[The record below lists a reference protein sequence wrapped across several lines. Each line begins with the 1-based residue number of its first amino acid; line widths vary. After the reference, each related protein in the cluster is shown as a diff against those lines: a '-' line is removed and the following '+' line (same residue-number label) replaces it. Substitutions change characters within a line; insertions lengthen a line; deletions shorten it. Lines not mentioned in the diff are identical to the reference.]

1 MRGVHLRVF
10 SFLIGLAVVL
20 PLAATTIVP
29 LNLADLADRAQ
40 NIAHVTI
47 LGAEPGIVSVGG
59 TDLPTITYEARVEQ
73 GFKGEFVTKD
83 GMQILEFT
91 MIGDLK
97 GDGSTGGTVQK
108 LTSIPALPELQ
119 IGEQYVLF
127 TTPPSAIGLSTT
139 VGLGTGSFLISGDGD
154 KAQVVNEFD
163 NAGVFEGLP
172 GMPASGPVSYSALI
186 RQLQNILGQ

>member
-1 MRGVHLRVF
+1 MRGVHRYALPL
-10 SFLIGLAVVL
+10 SIGLAVVL
-20 PLAATTIVP
+20 PLAATTIAP
-29 LNLADLADRAQ
+29 LNLADLVDRAQ

-47 LGAEPGIVSVGG
+47 LGAEPGTVSVGG

-73 GFKGEFVTKD
+73 GFKGEFITKD

-97 GDGSTGGTVQK
+97 GDASTGGTVEK
-108 LTSIPALPELQ
+108 LTSIPDLPEFQ

-154 KAQVVNEFD
+154 KAVVVNEFD
-163 NAGVFEGLP
+163 NAGVFAGLP
-172 GMPASGPVSYSALI
+172 GMPASGPVSYSALVG
-186 RQLQNILGQ
+186 QLQTLLGQ

>member
-1 MRGVHLRVF
+1 MRGVHLQVL

-47 LGAEPGIVSVGG
+47 LGAEPGTVSVGG
-59 TDLPTITYEARVEQ
+59 TDLPTITYQARVEQ

-186 RQLQNILGQ
+186 GQLQNVLGQ

>member
-1 MRGVHLRVF
+1 MRGVHLRVLP
-10 SFLIGLAVVL
+10 FLIGLAVVL

>member
-1 MRGVHLRVF
+1 MRGVQRQVLFFV
-10 SFLIGLAVVL
+10 IGLAVVL

-47 LGAEPGIVSVGG
+47 LGAEPGTVSVGG
-59 TDLPTITYEARVEQ
+59 TDLPTVTYEARVEQ
-73 GFKGEFVTKD
+73 GFKGEFITKD
-83 GMQILEFT
+83 GTQILEFT

-108 LTSIPALPELQ
+108 LTSVSALPEFQ

-127 TTPPSAIGLSTT
+127 TTPPSEIGLSTT

-154 KAQVVNEFD
+154 KAVVVNEFD

-172 GMPASGPVSYSALI
+172 GMPASGPVSYSALVS
-186 RQLQNILGQ
+186 QLQTILGQ